1 MMYVIM
7 YIFRTSV
14 KRLLNVIERL
24 QVELNAEKELENDL
38 QDYVK
43 TQEYVDF
50 LVI

>member
-1 MMYVIM
+1 M